1 MSEPSS
7 PRSEKQSYFPQRS
20 MPFPAGHYTALPL
33 VEACN
38 NLKLPQGPFEA
49 SDCKLRWQRHQHEQ
63 KWKRKLA
70 SSSGNGQH
78 SALDSSALDD
88 SDDEQTTQ
96 DERSFDDEFLC
107 PFFVDMPKHSP
118 NETLQQKSSNPPSRR
133 PSSHRTSF
141 SRMTPMPQLRSSS
154 PTFSFP
160 GMYSPP
166 EPAKRAQPIGFL
178 RPSIVRALIAD
189 NKKMVAMNCKPVW
202 DTLPSIEY
210 PPPARRPS
218 YSQSRPHSRRNS
230 LSATPRTQPGT
241 PSESVTGATVTT
253 EPKSLRDALEKLN
266 VSDIDVEKQVYAV
279 SFAEWVNDEGQDV
292 RREHVDRV
300 VRGWKMS
307 GEFAELLDGWR
318 DEEYTIYG
326 PRPETENP
334 LPGSNVA
341 FTMERSACA
350 LFGFATFG
358 VHLAA
363 YIPET
368 ADQPLRIWV
377 PKRSATKQTW
387 PGYLDNTV
395 AGGIS
400 AGDTPF
406 DSIVRECFEEASLD
420 QEFTSK
426 QIKNA
431 GVVVYNYR
439 TKQGWLQPE
448 VQYVYDLELAQDDSV
463 KPRTNDSEVES
474 FELMTL
480 EQVVKKMM
488 EGQFKPNCALV
499 LCDFLLR
506 HGYLTPES
514 DARFL
519 EVASGCRTML
529 TLPGPA

>member
-1 MSEPSS
+1 
-7 PRSEKQSYFPQRS
+7 

-38 NLKLPQGPFEA
+38 NVKLPSGPFEA
-49 SDCKLRWQRHQHEQ
+49 GDCKLRLQRHQHEQ
-63 KWKRKLA
+63 KWKSKMQG
-70 SSSGNGQH
+70 GNNNVATS
-78 SALDSSALDD
+78 SALDSSALADDD
-88 SDDEQTTQ
+88 SDDEHAS
-96 DERSFDDEFLC
+96 DESSFDGEFLC
-107 PFFVDMPKHSP
+107 PFFLDMPKHSAHE
-118 NETLQQKSSNPPSRR
+118 NHSKSSNPPSRR

-166 EPAKRAQPIGFL
+166 EPSKRAQPIGFL

-241 PSESVTGATVTT
+241 PSESVTGAPLST

-279 SFAEWVNDEGQDV
+279 SFADWVNEEGQEC
-292 RREHVDRV
+292 RREHIDRV
-300 VRGWKMS
+300 VRGWKMT

-318 DEEYTIYG
+318 DEEYMIYG

-358 VHLAA
+358 VHLTA
-363 YIPET
+363 YIPAT
-368 ADQPLRIWV
+368 ADQSLRIWV

-406 DSIVRECFEEASLD
+406 DSIIRECVEEASLD
-420 QEFTSK
+420 PQFTSNHVR
-426 QIKNA
+426 NA

-448 VQYVYDLELAQDDSV
+448 VQYVYDLELPKDNSIQ
-463 KPRTNDSEVES
+463 PRTNDSEVES
-474 FELMTL
+474 FELLTL
-480 EQVVKKMM
+480 EDVVSKMM
-488 EGQFKPNCALV
+488 EGEFKPNCALV
-499 LCDFLLR
+499 LCDFLMR

-519 EVASGCRTML
+519 EVASGCRITL